1 MELLEPQKASHRKKS
16 DRDKEKERLEK
27 LLMDEVISKY
37 FKSQQDK
44 GRPLYPREAVKKTAS
59 NNWMHVVCSV
69 WTSEIRYSEGSKL
82 ESAEGLFSAMNNAAR
97 AEALCKICRIQHGA
111 CVSCLQCSATFHAS
125 CAQEDGYIFG
135 FDVTPVKGSRKDQGQ
150 TVTLGEERGTMQ
162 AAIWCK
168 EHTIKTVVHPINE
181 IVKETGLTA
190 LQAYVRMFKQADKSL
205 TGTVRKAQY
214 FIGQSA
220 EPVSTTAVPASISRR
235 ASLLQTPKARATPP
249 NAQDETN
256 GVKSEEASANHQC
269 TTCNTTTSFFWYAI
283 KPTEDPPQAN
293 GDSAG
298 RLDRP
303 PTWQCHKCHTREKLG
318 IKDQPDDIEMEDA
331 TAIEGPLNFFELTA
345 PKSVPQELNLD
356 TADIDPYTRKLWD
369 CTIWLYRLDGAKHA
383 LSGKIFGRLDDSHTH
398 IWMFFKSH
406 TQNSMGFDPVRHAF
420 VDNGTSTGESRIIRD
435 ANNLIQ
441 AIGDMLVNNRQEAHW
456 RMTVQPIDLS
466 KGPPPNQPAMFAQA
480 HPPALPQMQQPL
492 SQGMPVPRPSM
503 SPFTSTPSLQSPR
516 HPGASTGPTMMA
528 RTPSSASNSASG
540 HAYLPALQQHQ
551 RSQVMSSTP
560 APSIESAPTQSFQAY
575 SGPPPPPPQQQS
587 QQRPSAHAS
596 FLAAPLSTGD
606 SSTTGSLGSNGIAG
620 VSTFENGNVGIT
632 TYASNGNV
640 NASTFGGAASIGHA
654 GSARASTPR
663 EQVGVANRT
672 GASSSPS
679 LKNLVH

>member
-1 MELLEPQKASHRKKS
+1 MELLEPQKVSHRKKS

-27 LLMDEVISKY
+27 LLMDEVTAKY
-37 FKSQQDK
+37 FKSQQDR

-59 NNWMHVVCSV
+59 NNWMHIVCSI
-69 WTSEIRYSEGSKL
+69 WTPEIRYSEGSRM
-82 ESAEGLFSAMNNAAR
+82 ENAEGMFSAMNNPAR
-97 AEALCKICRIQHGA
+97 VEALCKICRIQHGA

-125 CAQEDGYIFG
+125 CAQEAEYTFG

-190 LQAYVRMFKQADKSL
+190 LQTYARMFKQADKSL

-220 EPVSTTAVPASISRR
+220 EPALSAAVPASVSRR
-235 ASLLQTPKARATPP
+235 ASLLQTLKARATPP
-249 NAQDETN
+249 NTQEDTN
-256 GVKSEEASANHQC
+256 GATSQETSVKHQC
-269 TTCNTTTSFFWYAI
+269 TTCDTTSSFFWYPI
-283 KPTEDPPQAN
+283 KHSEDAQQAN
-293 GDSAG
+293 GDSA
-298 RLDRP
+298 DRP
-303 PTWQCHKCHTREKLG
+303 PIWQCHKCHTRDKLG
-318 IKDQPDDIEMEDA
+318 IKDQPDDTETEEPA
-331 TAIEGPLNFFELTA
+331 AIEGPLDFFELTA

-356 TADIDPYTRKLWD
+356 MADIDPYTRKLWD

-406 TQNSMGFDPVRHAF
+406 TSNSMGFDPVRHAF
-420 VDNGTSTGESRIIRD
+420 VDDGTSTGETRIIRD

-456 RMTVQPIDLS
+456 RMTEQPIDLS
-466 KGPPPNQPAMFAQA
+466 KGPPPNQPSQFAQA
-480 HPPALPQMQQPL
+480 HAPALPPMQQPP
-492 SQGMPVPRPSM
+492 SNGMPIPRPSM

-516 HPGASTGPTMMA
+516 HPGVSTGPTMMA
-528 RTPSSASNSASG
+528 RTPSSASNSTSG
-540 HAYLPALQQHQ
+540 YAYLPQLQQHHRAQ
-551 RSQVMSSTP
+551 AMSSTP
-560 APSIESAPTQSFQAY
+560 APSIEPPSLPPFQAY
-575 SGPPPPPPQQQS
+575 PVPAQQQ
-587 QQRPSAHAS
+587 QPLPQPRAS
-596 FLAAPLSTGD
+596 PYTTFPAAPLSNGNAST
-606 SSTTGSLGSNGIAG
+606 SSTFGSNVNASA
-620 VSTFENGNVGIT
+620 STFAN
-632 TYASNGNV
+632 NGNV
-640 NASTFGGAASIGHA
+640 NGSAFGGAAEGGHP

-663 EQVGVANRT
+663 EQVGTASRT